1 MLKFAS
7 LSAGNVFKARRGI
20 VLVSLL
26 LLFDQYRITSEDQ
39 LLPGHSL
46 LVKRVELLVHFFCNL
61 SRLLIKTVEKLAKHL
76 VVECSLISQVV
87 LANNK
92 TNQCHVYQVRQD

>member
-7 LSAGNVFKARRGI
+7 LSARDVFKARRGI

-26 LLFDQYRITSEDQ
+26 LLFDQYRITPVDQ

-46 LVKRVELLVHFFCNL
+46 LVKRVELLVHFLCNL
-61 SRLLIKTVEKLAKHL
+61 SRLLIKTVEELAKHL

-87 LANNK
+87 LADDEA
-92 TNQCHVYQVRQD
+92 NQRHVYQVRQD